1 MKNLKLLAAAL
12 AVILAG
18 CAQTPDS
25 VRSSAEKDSKERNE
39 ITAIQY
45 ISSNKLSDDIDNAL
59 DKSYT
64 QFDLREN
71 ISVKLPE
78 DYCEVDFTQISDYEE
93 NYEKIMT
100 RIFGKDV
107 LDRENTVHDET
118 GDGMVSYS
126 FSDDDEK
133 MYGCVGNNG
142 FICFAK
148 PSAFDDLF
156 NGGNR
161 VKIYHIDRDDDL
173 SDSYELDGTSVTIKQ
188 AGDFAQ
194 EWLDK
199 NYADL
204 EPDLEIAV
212 KTIIVRQSD
221 QGIYSFDI
229 HASKKYNGVLLDDL
243 VQMTDTSDESMSKM
257 KYITQGIYMQMFKS
271 DEIGS
276 LTNGNGILIPKKER
290 SVDKIIS
297 LSSAMGFIENTFT
310 DFNEKMEIS
319 AIDLKYTLTP
329 LNDNKNGQSCY
340 DAGIKFDS
348 HLVWEFV
355 MDVPEN
361 EMPVGDEYSS
371 AGNIQRFIY
380 LDAESGDLDYEFDIN
395 MLMQ

>member
-1 MKNLKLLAAAL
+1 
-12 AVILAG
+12 
-18 CAQTPDS
+18 
-25 VRSSAEKDSKERNE
+25 
-39 ITAIQY
+39 
-45 ISSNKLSDDIDNAL
+45 
-59 DKSYT
+59 
-64 QFDLREN
+64 
-71 ISVKLPE
+71 
-78 DYCEVDFTQISDYEE
+78 
-93 NYEKIMT
+93 MT

-126 FSDDDEK
+126 FSNDDEK

-188 AGDFAQ
+188 AADFAQ
-194 EWLDK
+194 DWLDK

-243 VQMTDTSDESMSKM
+243 PLCGKTHVVA
-257 KYITQGIYMQMFKS
+257 G
-271 DEIGS
+271 
-276 LTNGNGILIPKKER
+276 
-290 SVDKIIS
+290 
-297 LSSAMGFIENTFT
+297 GFEHKLYFT
-310 DFNEKMEIS
+310 ADRFHHS
-319 AIDLKYTLTP
+319 
-329 LNDNKNGQSCY
+329 G
-340 DAGIKFDS
+340 FDGD
-348 HLVWEFV
+348 
-355 MDVPEN
+355 DV
-361 EMPVGDEYSS
+361 G
-371 AGNIQRFIY
+371 
-380 LDAESGDLDYEFDIN
+380 
-395 MLMQ
+395 

>member
-1 MKNLKLLAAAL
+1 MKNLKLLAAAV
-12 AVILAG
+12 AVVLAG

-25 VRSSAEKDSKERNE
+25 VRFSAEKDSKERNE

-188 AGDFAQ
+188 AADFALD
-194 EWLDK
+194 WLDK

>member
-45 ISSNKLSDDIDNAL
+45 ISSNELSDDIDNAL

-71 ISVKLPE
+71 ISVELPE

-173 SDSYELDGTSVTIKQ
+173 SDSYELDGTSVTINQ
-188 AGDFAQ
+188 AADFAQ

-297 LSSAMGFIENTFT
+297 LSSAMGYIENTFT

>member
-12 AVILAG
+12 AVVLAG

-25 VRSSAEKDSKERNE
+25 VRFSAEKDSKERNE

-188 AGDFAQ
+188 AADFALD
-194 EWLDK
+194 WLDK

-329 LNDNKNGQSCY
+329 LNDNKNGQSYY

>member
-1 MKNLKLLAAAL
+1 
-12 AVILAG
+12 
-18 CAQTPDS
+18 
-25 VRSSAEKDSKERNE
+25 
-39 ITAIQY
+39 
-45 ISSNKLSDDIDNAL
+45 
-59 DKSYT
+59 
-64 QFDLREN
+64 
-71 ISVKLPE
+71 
-78 DYCEVDFTQISDYEE
+78 
-93 NYEKIMT
+93 MT

-126 FSDDDEK
+126 FSDDDGK

-188 AGDFAQ
+188 AADFAQ
-194 EWLDK
+194 DWLDK

>member
-12 AVILAG
+12 AVVLAG

-25 VRSSAEKDSKERNE
+25 VRFSAEKDSKERNE

-188 AGDFAQ
+188 AADFALD
-194 EWLDK
+194 WLDK

>member
-1 MKNLKLLAAAL
+1 MKNLKLLAAAV
-12 AVILAG
+12 AVVLAG

-71 ISVKLPE
+71 ISVELPE

-173 SDSYELDGTSVTIKQ
+173 SDSYELDGTSVTINQ
-188 AGDFAQ
+188 AADFAQ

-297 LSSAMGFIENTFT
+297 LSSAMGYIENTFT

>member
-1 MKNLKLLAAAL
+1 MKNLKLLAAAV
-12 AVILAG
+12 AVVLAG

-118 GDGMVSYS
+118 GDGMGSYS

-161 VKIYHIDRDDDL
+161 LTEMTIFQTAMNWT
-173 SDSYELDGTSVTIKQ
+173 ELQSRSS
-188 AGDFAQ
+188 
-194 EWLDK
+194 
-199 NYADL
+199 
-204 EPDLEIAV
+204 
-212 KTIIVRQSD
+212 RQL
-221 QGIYSFDI
+221 ILLR
-229 HASKKYNGVLLDDL
+229 NGSIRTMPILN
-243 VQMTDTSDESMSKM
+243 
-257 KYITQGIYMQMFKS
+257 
-271 DEIGS
+271 
-276 LTNGNGILIPKKER
+276 LTWR
-290 SVDKIIS
+290 
-297 LSSAMGFIENTFT
+297 
-310 DFNEKMEIS
+310 
-319 AIDLKYTLTP
+319 
-329 LNDNKNGQSCY
+329 
-340 DAGIKFDS
+340 
-348 HLVWEFV
+348 
-355 MDVPEN
+355 
-361 EMPVGDEYSS
+361 
-371 AGNIQRFIY
+371 
-380 LDAESGDLDYEFDIN
+380 
-395 MLMQ
+395 

>member
-126 FSDDDEK
+126 FSDDDGK

-161 VKIYHIDRDDDL
+161 VKIYIL
-173 SDSYELDGTSVTIKQ
+173 TEMTIFQTAMNWTELQSRSS
-188 AGDFAQ
+188 
-194 EWLDK
+194 
-199 NYADL
+199 
-204 EPDLEIAV
+204 
-212 KTIIVRQSD
+212 RQL
-221 QGIYSFDI
+221 I
-229 HASKKYNGVLLDDL
+229 LLR
-243 VQMTDTSDESMSKM
+243 T
-257 KYITQGIYMQMFKS
+257 
-271 DEIGS
+271 GS
-276 LTNGNGILIPKKER
+276 IRTMPILNLTWR
-290 SVDKIIS
+290 
-297 LSSAMGFIENTFT
+297 
-310 DFNEKMEIS
+310 
-319 AIDLKYTLTP
+319 
-329 LNDNKNGQSCY
+329 
-340 DAGIKFDS
+340 
-348 HLVWEFV
+348 
-355 MDVPEN
+355 
-361 EMPVGDEYSS
+361 
-371 AGNIQRFIY
+371 
-380 LDAESGDLDYEFDIN
+380 
-395 MLMQ
+395 

>member
-1 MKNLKLLAAAL
+1 MKNLKLLAAAV
-12 AVILAG
+12 AVVLAG

-39 ITAIQY
+39 ITAMQY
-45 ISSNKLSDDIDNAL
+45 ISSNELSDDIDNAL

-188 AGDFAQ
+188 AADFALD
-194 EWLDK
+194 WLDK

>member
-1 MKNLKLLAAAL
+1 MKNLKLLAAAV
-12 AVILAG
+12 AVVLAG

-71 ISVKLPE
+71 ISVELPE

-126 FSDDDEK
+126 FSNDDEK

-161 VKIYHIDRDDDL
+161 VTIFQTAMNWT
-173 SDSYELDGTSVTIKQ
+173 ELQSRSS
-188 AGDFAQ
+188 
-194 EWLDK
+194 
-199 NYADL
+199 
-204 EPDLEIAV
+204 
-212 KTIIVRQSD
+212 RQL
-221 QGIYSFDI
+221 I
-229 HASKKYNGVLLDDL
+229 LLR
-243 VQMTDTSDESMSKM
+243 T
-257 KYITQGIYMQMFKS
+257 
-271 DEIGS
+271 GS
-276 LTNGNGILIPKKER
+276 IRTMPILNLTWR
-290 SVDKIIS
+290 
-297 LSSAMGFIENTFT
+297 
-310 DFNEKMEIS
+310 
-319 AIDLKYTLTP
+319 
-329 LNDNKNGQSCY
+329 
-340 DAGIKFDS
+340 
-348 HLVWEFV
+348 
-355 MDVPEN
+355 
-361 EMPVGDEYSS
+361 
-371 AGNIQRFIY
+371 
-380 LDAESGDLDYEFDIN
+380 
-395 MLMQ
+395 

>member
-1 MKNLKLLAAAL
+1 MKNLKLLAAAV
-12 AVILAG
+12 AVVLAG

-39 ITAIQY
+39 ITAMQY
-45 ISSNKLSDDIDNAL
+45 ISSNELSDDIDNAL

-78 DYCEVDFTQISDYEE
+78 DYCEVDFTQIS
-93 NYEKIMT
+93 
-100 RIFGKDV
+100 
-107 LDRENTVHDET
+107 VHDET

-126 FSDDDEK
+126 FSDDDGK

-188 AGDFAQ
+188 AADFAQ

>member
-1 MKNLKLLAAAL
+1 MKNLKLLAAAV
-12 AVILAG
+12 AVVLAG

-25 VRSSAEKDSKERNE
+25 VRFSAEKDSKERNE

-71 ISVKLPE
+71 ISVELPE

-100 RIFGKDV
+100 QIFGKDV

-126 FSDDDEK
+126 FSDDDGK

-188 AGDFAQ
+188 AADFAQ
-194 EWLDK
+194 DWLDK
-199 NYADL
+199 NYTDL

-276 LTNGNGILIPKKER
+276 LTNGNGILIPKKEK

-297 LSSAMGFIENTFT
+297 LSSAMGYIENTFT

>member
-1 MKNLKLLAAAL
+1 MKNLKLLAAAV
-12 AVILAG
+12 AVVLAG

-39 ITAIQY
+39 ITAMQY
-45 ISSNKLSDDIDNAL
+45 ISSNELSDDIDNAL

-126 FSDDDEK
+126 FSDDDGK

-188 AGDFAQ
+188 AADFALD
-194 EWLDK
+194 WLDK

>member
-1 MKNLKLLAAAL
+1 MKNLKLLAAAV
-12 AVILAG
+12 AVVLAG

-71 ISVKLPE
+71 ISVELPE

-126 FSDDDEK
+126 FSNDDEK

-173 SDSYELDGTSVTIKQ
+173 SDSYELDGTSVTIKR
-188 AGDFAQ
+188 AADFAQ
-194 EWLDK
+194 DWLDK

>member
-1 MKNLKLLAAAL
+1 MKNLKLLAAAV
-12 AVILAG
+12 AVVLAG

-71 ISVKLPE
+71 ISVELPE

-126 FSDDDEK
+126 FSNDDEK

-188 AGDFAQ
+188 AADCAQ
-194 EWLDK
+194 DWLDK

>member
-1 MKNLKLLAAAL
+1 MKNLKLLAAAV
-12 AVILAG
+12 AVVLAG

-25 VRSSAEKDSKERNE
+25 VRFSAEKDSKERNE

-188 AGDFAQ
+188 AADFALD
-194 EWLDK
+194 WLDK

-276 LTNGNGILIPKKER
+276 LTNGNGILIPKKEK

>member
-71 ISVKLPE
+71 ISVELPE

-126 FSDDDEK
+126 FSDDDGK

-188 AGDFAQ
+188 AAYFAQ
-194 EWLDK
+194 DWLDK

>member
-1 MKNLKLLAAAL
+1 MKNLKLLAAAV
-12 AVILAG
+12 AVVLAG

-25 VRSSAEKDSKERNE
+25 VRFSAEKDSKERNE

-126 FSDDDEK
+126 LSDDDEK

-161 VKIYHIDRDDDL
+161 VKIYHIDRNDDL

-188 AGDFAQ
+188 AADFAQ
-194 EWLDK
+194 DWLDK

-276 LTNGNGILIPKKER
+276 LTNGNGILIPKK
-290 SVDKIIS
+290 K
-297 LSSAMGFIENTFT
+297 
-310 DFNEKMEIS
+310 
-319 AIDLKYTLTP
+319 DLL
-329 LNDNKNGQSCY
+329 
-340 DAGIKFDS
+340 I
-348 HLVWEFV
+348 
-355 MDVPEN
+355 
-361 EMPVGDEYSS
+361 
-371 AGNIQRFIY
+371 R
-380 LDAESGDLDYEFDIN
+380 
-395 MLMQ
+395 

>member
-1 MKNLKLLAAAL
+1 MKNLKLLAAAV
-12 AVILAG
+12 AVVLAG

-25 VRSSAEKDSKERNE
+25 VRFSAEKDSKERNE

-126 FSDDDEK
+126 LSDDDEK

-161 VKIYHIDRDDDL
+161 VKIYHIDRNDDL

-188 AGDFAQ
+188 AADFAQ
-194 EWLDK
+194 DWLDK
-199 NYADL
+199 NSADL

-229 HASKKYNGVLLDDL
+229 HASKKYNGVLLDNL

>member
-1 MKNLKLLAAAL
+1 M
-12 AVILAG
+12 AVVLAG

-25 VRSSAEKDSKERNE
+25 VRFSAEKDSKERNE

-188 AGDFAQ
+188 AADFALD
-194 EWLDK
+194 WLDK

>member
-78 DYCEVDFTQISDYEE
+78 DCCEVDFTQISDYEE

-126 FSDDDEK
+126 FSDDDGK

-188 AGDFAQ
+188 AVDFAQ
-194 EWLDK
+194 DWLDK

-355 MDVPEN
+355 MEVPEN

>member
-1 MKNLKLLAAAL
+1 MKNLKLLAAAV
-12 AVILAG
+12 AVVLAG

-71 ISVKLPE
+71 ISVELPE

-107 LDRENTVHDET
+107 LDHENTVHDET

-126 FSDDDEK
+126 FSNDDEK

-173 SDSYELDGTSVTIKQ
+173 SDSYELDGTSVTIQQ
-188 AGDFAQ
+188 AADFAQ
-194 EWLDK
+194 DWLDK

>member
-12 AVILAG
+12 AVVLAG

-25 VRSSAEKDSKERNE
+25 VRFSAEKDSKERNE
-39 ITAIQY
+39 ITAMQY
-45 ISSNKLSDDIDNAL
+45 ISSNELSDDIDNAL

-126 FSDDDEK
+126 FSDDDGK

-188 AGDFAQ
+188 AADFAQ
-194 EWLDK
+194 DWLDK

-276 LTNGNGILIPKKER
+276 LTNGNGILIPKKEK

-297 LSSAMGFIENTFT
+297 LSSAMGYIENTFT

>member
-1 MKNLKLLAAAL
+1 MKNLKLLAAAV
-12 AVILAG
+12 AVVLAG

-71 ISVKLPE
+71 ISVELPE

-107 LDRENTVHDET
+107 LDHENTVHDET

-188 AGDFAQ
+188 AADFAQ
-194 EWLDK
+194 DWLDK

-348 HLVWEFV
+348 HLV
-355 MDVPEN
+355 
-361 EMPVGDEYSS
+361 
-371 AGNIQRFIY
+371 
-380 LDAESGDLDYEFDIN
+380 
-395 MLMQ
+395 

>member
-1 MKNLKLLAAAL
+1 MKNLKLLAAAV
-12 AVILAG
+12 AVVLAG

-126 FSDDDEK
+126 FSDDDGK

-188 AGDFAQ
+188 AADFALD
-194 EWLDK
+194 WLDK

>member
-1 MKNLKLLAAAL
+1 MKNLKLLAAAV
-12 AVILAG
+12 AVVLAG

-148 PSAFDDLF
+148 PSAFDNLF

-188 AGDFAQ
+188 AADFAQ
-194 EWLDK
+194 EWLDE

-297 LSSAMGFIENTFT
+297 LSSAMGYIENTFT

-361 EMPVGDEYSS
+361 EIPVGDEYSS

>member
-1 MKNLKLLAAAL
+1 M
-12 AVILAG
+12 
-18 CAQTPDS
+18 
-25 VRSSAEKDSKERNE
+25 
-39 ITAIQY
+39 
-45 ISSNKLSDDIDNAL
+45 
-59 DKSYT
+59 
-64 QFDLREN
+64 
-71 ISVKLPE
+71 PE

-126 FSDDDEK
+126 LSDDDEK

-161 VKIYHIDRDDDL
+161 VKIYHIDRNDDL

-188 AGDFAQ
+188 AADFAQ
-194 EWLDK
+194 DWLDK

-229 HASKKYNGVLLDDL
+229 HASKKYNGVLLDNL

-361 EMPVGDEYSS
+361 EMPVGCLLYTS
-371 AGNIQRFIY
+371 
-380 LDAESGDLDYEFDIN
+380 DAADD
-395 MLMQ
+395 

>member
-1 MKNLKLLAAAL
+1 MKNLKLLAAAV
-12 AVILAG
+12 AVVLAG

-25 VRSSAEKDSKERNE
+25 VRFSAEKDSKERNE

-173 SDSYELDGTSVTIKQ
+173 SDSYELDGTSVTIKH
-188 AGDFAQ
+188 AADFAQ
-194 EWLDK
+194 DWLDK

>member
-1 MKNLKLLAAAL
+1 M
-12 AVILAG
+12 
-18 CAQTPDS
+18 
-25 VRSSAEKDSKERNE
+25 E
-39 ITAIQY
+39 
-45 ISSNKLSDDIDNAL
+45 
-59 DKSYT
+59 
-64 QFDLREN
+64 
-71 ISVKLPE
+71 LPE

-156 NGGNR
+156 NGGDR

-188 AGDFAQ
+188 AADFAQ

-212 KTIIVRQSD
+212 KTIIVRQRD

-380 LDAESGDLDYEFDIN
+380 LDAESGDFDYEFDIN

>member
-1 MKNLKLLAAAL
+1 MLIHVLHSIYNCAVHVLASVYFSYNFRLGDKNMKNLKLLAAAV
-12 AVILAG
+12 AVVLAG

-25 VRSSAEKDSKERNE
+25 VRFSAEKDSKERNE

-71 ISVKLPE
+71 ISVELPE

-161 VKIYHIDRDDDL
+161 VKIYCRFVNHIGH
-173 SDSYELDGTSVTIKQ
+173 Y
-188 AGDFAQ
+188 
-194 EWLDK
+194 
-199 NYADL
+199 Y
-204 EPDLEIAV
+204 
-212 KTIIVRQSD
+212 
-221 QGIYSFDI
+221 
-229 HASKKYNGVLLDDL
+229 
-243 VQMTDTSDESMSKM
+243 
-257 KYITQGIYMQMFKS
+257 
-271 DEIGS
+271 
-276 LTNGNGILIPKKER
+276 
-290 SVDKIIS
+290 
-297 LSSAMGFIENTFT
+297 
-310 DFNEKMEIS
+310 
-319 AIDLKYTLTP
+319 
-329 LNDNKNGQSCY
+329 
-340 DAGIKFDS
+340 
-348 HLVWEFV
+348 
-355 MDVPEN
+355 
-361 EMPVGDEYSS
+361 
-371 AGNIQRFIY
+371 
-380 LDAESGDLDYEFDIN
+380 
-395 MLMQ
+395 